1 MRLPPTEIEALRQ
14 DLGREPTP
22 LEERLIRDAVHL
34 KVLID
39 KDQRVYD
46 SMQPLIRTIGS
57 QKQEKIMLNP
67 LADRIT
73 KNLERHARILHYLDR
88 HDPKEKE
95 ESELLKDILEL

>member
-1 MRLPPTEIEALRQ
+1 MRLPPTELDALRK

-22 LEERLIRDAVHL
+22 LEERIIRDAVHL

-57 QKQEKIMLNP
+57 QRQEKIQLNP

-73 KNLERHARILHYLDR
+73 KNIERHARILNYLNR
-88 HDPKEKE
+88 HDPKQPEDNELIK
-95 ESELLKDILEL
+95 ELLDF

>member
-1 MRLPPTEIEALRQ
+1 MRLPPTEIEALKR
-14 DLGREPTP
+14 DLGRDPTP

-39 KDQRVYD
+39 KDQRAYD

-57 QKQEKIMLNP
+57 KQQEKIQLNP

-73 KNLERHARILHYLDR
+73 KNLERHARILNYLNR
-88 HDPKEKE
+88 HDPKEPE
-95 ESELLKDILEL
+95 DNEMINDMLNL